1 MSQKTETHWLHNH
14 SGNGFPS
21 YEIYFAWRNVHIAHN
36 RDHWITRL
44 GPSGKC
50 EAGPILA
57 LSGACR
63 WRTSVISRKK
73 LAKDACKAG
82 CLPIEMPSGVKA
94 FRFVNMPKPQHLPH
108 DLLYHTDRVSTT
120 IQAQDTQ
127 YKDVS
132 SMTGPC
138 IGTYWLLYLNRHF
151 DFLDKLAHLIAP
163 RILTV
168 NVSVDLLPTGIAL
181 NVYKCLNVSNI
192 HVQ

>member
-1 MSQKTETHWLHNH
+1 MTYYT
-14 SGNGFPS
+14 
-21 YEIYFAWRNVHIAHN
+21 I
-36 RDHWITRL
+36 
-44 GPSGKC
+44 
-50 EAGPILA
+50 PI
-57 LSGACR
+57 G
-63 WRTSVISRKK
+63 
-73 LAKDACKAG
+73 
-82 CLPIEMPSGVKA
+82 
-94 FRFVNMPKPQHLPH
+94 
-108 DLLYHTDRVSTT
+108 STT